1 MNFTVFLRPLA
12 IEDAA
17 VSYQWRNNPEIWK
30 FTPFSPSDPITLEI
44 ETRWLSD
51 LLQRRD
57 QKRFAI
63 CLKKTGRYIGNIQLI
78 NISGGTG
85 ELHLFIGETDC
96 WGKGIGES
104 ATSLLLDHAFLKLGL
119 RRVTLA
125 VDPGN
130 LAAITIYN
138 RQGFA
143 VKDDK
148 GKYTIMELKKEA
160 YETRHHAISKER
172 MDSLSGKICE
182 L

>member
-1 MNFTVFLRPLA
+1 MNFTVFLRPLT

-17 VSYQWRNNPEIWK
+17 ISYRWRNNPEIWR
-30 FTPFSPSDPITLEI
+30 FTPFNPAEPITLEI

-78 NISGGTG
+78 NITNGTG

-96 WGKGIGES
+96 WGKGIGQS
-104 ATSLLLDHAFLKLGL
+104 ATSLLLDYAFFKLGL
-119 RRVTLA
+119 RRVTLS
-125 VDPGN
+125 VDPEN
-130 LAAITIYN
+130 LAAIAIYT

-143 VKDDK
+143 EK
-148 GKYTIMELKKEA
+148 GDEGHYTIMELKKEA
-160 YETRHHAISKER
+160 YEKRHHVISKER
-172 MDSLSGKICE
+172 VDSLS
-182 L
+182 